1 MATVVD
7 VQYTSQTCRFP
18 ALWKSCR
25 PRCINYLRPNIKRG
39 PFTNEEETTIFQ
51 LHATLDNRNYWR
63 MSPPK
68 EQRSLIMSALSIGDV
83 ALTKDTNGLHVV
95 EHFLKHF
102 SSEDNKEV

>member
-1 MATVVD
+1 MATVVN
-7 VQYTSQTCRFP
+7 VQYTSQTCRFS

-25 PRCINYLRPNIKRG
+25 LRCINYLRPNIKRG
-39 PFTNEEETTIFQ
+39 PFTTIFQ
-51 LHATLDNRNYWR
+51 LHDTLDNRNYWS

-68 EQRSLIMSALSIGDV
+68 EQRYLIMLALSIGDV